1 MIEFWSLAISDF
13 SSNIPKICSRK
24 QATLWLKY
32 EVAKPLSVNEQ
43 LLTQITRDSEKKLQD
58 RMKLSMLELKNALIN
73 PR

>member
-43 LLTQITRDSEKKLQD
+43 LLTQITRDSEKKTTGSHESIHA
-58 RMKLSMLELKNALIN
+58 RIEECFN
-73 PR
+73 